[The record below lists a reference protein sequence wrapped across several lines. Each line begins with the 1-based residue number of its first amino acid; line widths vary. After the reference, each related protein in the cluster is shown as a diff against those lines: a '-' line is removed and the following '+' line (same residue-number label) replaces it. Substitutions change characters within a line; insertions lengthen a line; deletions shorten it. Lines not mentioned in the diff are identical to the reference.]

1 MTNNPYESPP
11 IPGFQEANRKSA
23 SLRVPHDSTVRC
35 FLVINQLVAAAIMG
49 LGGVLWVLVL
59 VVNFNPGGS
68 DMAFISLVAGTVIG
82 VVGYF
87 QWRRYLAAILLTGLA
102 VVGAYLVLGLLLLE
116 FVLSALS
123 ATPTGDTILQ
133 RLFVFGFLL
142 LIGAVLAVP
151 GWVAFR
157 AVLWQLDGVDL
168 ATLQPTSD
176 AQNGDTKRSSVL

>member
-23 SLRVPHDSTVRC
+23 SLRVPDDSTVRC
-35 FLVINQLVAAAIMG
+35 FLIINQFVAAAIMG

-68 DMAFISLVAGTVIG
+68 DVAFASMVAGTVIG
-82 VVGYF
+82 LVGYF

-102 VVGAYLVLGLLLLE
+102 VLGAYLVLGLLLLE
-116 FVLSALS
+116 FVLSAFS

-133 RLFVFGFLL
+133 RLIVLAFLL
-142 LIGAVLAVP
+142 LIGAILAVP
-151 GWVAFR
+151 GWIAIR
-157 AVLWQLDGVDL
+157 ASLWHLDGVDL
-168 ATLQPTSD
+168 AKLKPTSD